1 MKKLPQKQLQ
11 FRYKGYNSFV
21 VSGFLDQIQLDI
33 ADFTKNAEKNDS
45 YRYALVG
52 IDVFS
57 RYGWAVKMKTKQPH
71 DLIMAFKEIMRVIGV
86 PSSVFSD
93 MEGSMLSTEFIQVLN
108 QNNIKQITTLNHA
121 PYAEVF
127 IRSLKQMIHNRLEG
141 EGHNVDRWIDVLDT
155 SLGKYNLTDHSSI
168 KMTPYQAKQPR
179 NKMEVMFNNYSHS
192 KHERTYPPLQ
202 ANDEVRVMIKKTA
215 LTKGTNAKW
224 TREVFKVIGKHG
236 IEYLINDNKRK
247 PYLRHELLLV

>member
-1 MKKLPQKQLQ
+1 MNDVKDFFKNDVLQKRRQ
-11 FRYKGYNSFV
+11 RGYNSFV
-21 VSGFLDQIQLDI
+21 ANDFLDQIQLDI

-86 PSSVFSD
+86 PSSTFSH
-93 MEGSMLSTEFIQVLN
+93 MEGSILSTACVQVLN

-121 PYAEVF
+121 LYAEVF

-141 EGHNVDRWIDVLDT
+141 EDR
-155 SLGKYNLTDHSSI
+155 
-168 KMTPYQAKQPR
+168 
-179 NKMEVMFNNYSHS
+179 
-192 KHERTYPPLQ
+192 
-202 ANDEVRVMIKKTA
+202 
-215 LTKGTNAKW
+215 
-224 TREVFKVIGKHG
+224 
-236 IEYLINDNKRK
+236 
-247 PYLRHELLLV
+247 